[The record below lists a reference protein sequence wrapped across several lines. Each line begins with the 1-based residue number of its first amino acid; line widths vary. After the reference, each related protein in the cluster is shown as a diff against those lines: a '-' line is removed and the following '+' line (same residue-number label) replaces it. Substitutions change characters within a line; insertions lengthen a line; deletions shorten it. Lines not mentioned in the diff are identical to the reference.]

1 MRKEPYKMRI
11 FSYIKRIIPIEI
23 KDIIKAV
30 QAYEAPIM
38 EIKKSK
44 EKIKKYKNL
53 YSGKRCFVI
62 GNGPSLTGQ
71 DLDKLCNEITFA
83 ANRIYYMFDKTK
95 WRPNFYCVQD
105 TAVAKDMDEDL
116 LICSS
121 AAEATFIRMKSYKGI
136 KKIYN
141 RIKNVILIPIYIST
155 SVKNTQFSDKA
166 DKYIYDGWT
175 VTYMSIQ
182 MAAYMG
188 FSEIYLLGV
197 DFNYPLLRD
206 IKGNV
211 YKIDRTIAAHFYETA
226 RDNKNRIDTMH
237 TERNLAYYTIADQY
251 GKNSGK
257 FRIYNSTRGGKLEVF
272 ERVDFDSLF

>member
-1 MRKEPYKMRI
+1 MRI

-105 TAVAKDMDEDL
+105 TAVAKDMAEDM

-121 AAEATFIRMKSYKGI
+121 VAEATFIRMKSYKGI

-155 SVKNTQFSDKA
+155 SVKNKQFSDKA

-182 MAAYMG
+182 IAAYMG

-211 YKIDRTIAAHFYETA
+211 YNIDRTIAAHFYETA
-226 RDNKNRIDTMH
+226 GDNKNRIDTMH

-257 FRIYNSTRGGKLEVF
+257 FRIYNSTRGGKLEVY